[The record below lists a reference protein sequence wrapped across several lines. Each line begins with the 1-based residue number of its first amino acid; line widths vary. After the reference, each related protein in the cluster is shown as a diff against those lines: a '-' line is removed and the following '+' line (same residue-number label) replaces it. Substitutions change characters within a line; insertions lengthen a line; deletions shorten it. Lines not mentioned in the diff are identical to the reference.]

1 MAEKNEIILT
11 DEEEKLF
18 SEVEKLV
25 LSAISER
32 CAGCSTANFTP
43 RRIAGAVVKGGLSKE
58 GAVTV
63 TAGFARCPGLFDA
76 ICHFSPAALNEAAS
90 HWETPQPAPISH

>member
-11 DEEEKLF
+11 DEEEKVF
-18 SEVEKLV
+18 SEVEELV

-32 CAGCSTANFTP
+32 CAGCSAAKFTP

-58 GAVTV
+58 GAV
-63 TAGFARCPGLFDA
+63 AIAARFGSCQGLFDA
-76 ICHFSPAALNEAAS
+76 ICHYPPALKE
-90 HWETPQPAPISH
+90 